1 MTRRGLE
8 PEVDELRRRLGHDP
22 ARLYE
27 AIMELHKASGVDPW
41 WGSAPLLVAGVAAP
55 YGWTITAGM
64 LLRPDHRTLYDRLAG
79 VVLVRD

>member
-1 MTRRGLE
+1 MIRGGLE

-22 ARLYE
+22 PRLYE
-27 AIMELHKASGVDPW
+27 AIMELHKARGVDPW
-41 WGSAPLLVAGVAAP
+41 WGSAPLRVAAAAAV

-64 LLRPDHRTLYDRLAG
+64 VLRPDHRALYDRLAG

>member
-22 ARLYE
+22 PRLYE
-27 AIMELHKASGVDPW
+27 AMMELHKASGVDPR
-41 WGSAPLLVAGVAAP
+41 WGCAPLLVAGVAAA
-55 YGWTITAGM
+55 YGGINAAGI
-64 LLRPDHRTLYDRLAG
+64 LLPPDHRGLYDRLAG